1 MTEEIVR
8 KQQSP
13 PRPSPRGKWRWAA
26 FGALAVMAVGVP
38 ALWWSGGSPGA
49 AGQARLVV
57 DRTDVDLGHLRFDT
71 PAAVVGQT
79 TIAPGTSTTLSL
91 EFTMRAGMGG
101 YHEFWVPVRTND
113 PGNPEQRLVVR
124 SNWIP

>member
-8 KQQSP
+8 KQQST

-57 DRTDVDLGHLRFDT
+57 DRSDVDLGHLRFDT
-71 PAAVVGQT
+71 PARVVF
-79 TIAPGTSTTLSL
+79 TLSN
-91 EFTMRAGMGG
+91 AGDAPLRLK
-101 YHEFWVPVRTND
+101 EVPR
-113 PGNPEQRLVVR
+113 VVAKAGC
-124 SNWIP
+124 